1 MLSLRWSR
9 AIATGA
15 LVLASIALVLFVAS
29 VFSQGGERHGKM
41 GMSTKP
47 CYGKMKGGCDEM
59 GWRRGDGDMGMM
71 AQDMVTTDMNMTY
84 PAPSMGDMP
93 ESMPFEMRKSMPPM
107 MDGSVVSAERKVS
120 TTASL
125 DMRAKSLDWTVGK
138 IREIVKNVGGFV
150 ENSSTTQPE
159 QGIRMAWMTVKVPA
173 DRFDATLVEVKQTA
187 DQVVNENVGS
197 LDMTAQDIDLSAR
210 LNNKRAE
217 EKAYENLLSSA
228 TKVADVIE
236 VTRQLTQVR
245 SEIESL
251 EQQARYL
258 EGQTALV
265 TLNLNITE
273 DPQVQGDTGE
283 FKRGNIFKAAINTL
297 VGALIALGS
306 GLVVFLISGLP
317 ILLIMLGAI
326 WLVYRVARRVVN
338 GFFGRM

>member
-9 AIATGA
+9 ALATGA

-29 VFSQGGERHGKM
+29 VFSQGKSFGGMKQHMKYSVSPMMGERGV
-41 GMSTKP
+41 
-47 CYGKMKGGCDEM
+47 
-59 GWRRGDGDMGMM
+59 GWADSWEKEM
-71 AQDMVTTDMNMTY
+71 AQDMVTTDMKMTY
-84 PAPSMGDMP
+84 PAPAMGMA
-93 ESMPFEMRKSMPPM
+93 ESMPMPPM
-107 MDGSVVSAERKVS
+107 MGGSVVSTERKVS
-120 TTASL
+120 TAASL

-150 ENSSTTQPE
+150 ENASTTQPE
-159 QGIRMAWMTVKVPA
+159 YGIRSAWMTVKVPA
-173 DRFDATLVEVKQTA
+173 DRFDTTLAEVKQTA
-187 DQVVNENVGS
+187 DQVTNENVGS
-197 LDMTAQDIDLSAR
+197 LDMTGQDIDLTAR

-228 TKVADVIE
+228 TKVSDVIE

-273 DPQVQGDTGE
+273 DPKVQGDTGE
-283 FKRGNIFKAAINTL
+283 FKRGNIFKAAVNTL
-297 VGALIALGS
+297 VDALMALGS
-306 GLVVFLISGLP
+306 GLVIFLISGLP

-326 WLVYRVARRVVN
+326 WLVYRIARRVVN

>member
-15 LVLASIALVLFVAS
+15 LVLVSIALVLFVAS
-29 VFSQGGERHGKM
+29 VFSQGGERHGNI
-41 GMSTKP
+41 GMSAKP
-47 CYGKMKGGCDEM
+47 CHGKMKGGCDEM
-59 GWRRGDGDMGMM
+59 SWRGNDGGMGGMM
-71 AQDMVTTDMNMTY
+71 VQDMVTTDMKMTY
-84 PAPSMGDMP
+84 PAPAMGMA
-93 ESMPFEMRKSMPPM
+93 ESMPMPPM
-107 MDGSVVSAERKVS
+107 MDGSVVAVERKVA

-150 ENSSTTQPE
+150 ENASTTQPE
-159 QGIRMAWMTVKVPA
+159 YGIRSAWMTVKVPV
-173 DRFDATLVEVKQTA
+173 DRFDTTLVEVKQTA
-187 DQVVNENVGS
+187 DQVTNENVGS
-197 LDMTAQDIDLSAR
+197 LDMTGQDIDLTAR

-217 EKAYENLLSSA
+217 EKAYESLLSSA
-228 TKVADVIE
+228 TKVSDVIE

-273 DPQVQGDTGE
+273 DPKVQGDAGE
-283 FKRGNIFKAAINTL
+283 FKRGNIFKAAVNTL
-297 VGALIALGS
+297 VDALMALGS

-326 WLVYRVARRVVN
+326 WMVYRIARRVVN

>member
-1 MLSLRWSR
+1 MSWR
-9 AIATGA
+9 GND
-15 LVLASIALVLFVAS
+15 
-29 VFSQGGERHGKM
+29 GGM
-41 GMSTKP
+41 G
-47 CYGKMKGGCDEM
+47 
-59 GWRRGDGDMGMM
+59 GMM
-71 AQDMVTTDMNMTY
+71 AQDMVTTDMKMTY
-84 PAPSMGDMP
+84 PAPAMGMA
-93 ESMPFEMRKSMPPM
+93 ESMPMPPM
-107 MDGSVVSAERKVS
+107 MDGSGVAVERKVA

-150 ENSSTTQPE
+150 ENASTTQPE
-159 QGIRMAWMTVKVPA
+159 YGIRSAWMTVKVPV
-173 DRFDATLVEVKQTA
+173 DRFDTTLAEVKQTA
-187 DQVVNENVGS
+187 DQVTNENIGS
-197 LDMTAQDIDLSAR
+197 LDMTGQDIDLTAR

-217 EKAYENLLSSA
+217 EKAYESLLSSA
-228 TKVADVIE
+228 TKVSDVIE

-273 DPQVQGDTGE
+273 DPKVQGDAGE
-283 FKRGNIFKAAINTL
+283 FKRGNIFKAAVNTL
-297 VGALIALGS
+297 VDALMALGS

-326 WLVYRVARRVVN
+326 WMVYRIARRVVN